1 MSKKYLLKVKNLS
14 CERNYKII
22 FKKLSFILFP
32 GNIILVDGEN
42 GAGKTSLLL
51 CVADVLDYT
60 GNILVK
66 NGIDNLGYVGHK
78 NALFENETIF
88 DFFAFWKNIY
98 NYTKNYQ
105 DVLEYFNLID
115 FIETPIS
122 FLSYGQK
129 KKLSFARLIMMN
141 SKIWLL
147 DEPIS
152 GLDEKTKQ
160 IILKIIKKHLSQGGG
175 VLATSHQN
183 LNYFDINKTT
193 RVKID

>member
-1 MSKKYLLKVKNLS
+1 MNKGYLLKVKNLS

-22 FKKLSFILFP
+22 FKKLSFILYP
-32 GNIILVDGEN
+32 ENIILVDGEN

-51 CVADVLDYT
+51 CIADVLAYT
-60 GNILVK
+60 GNIIVK

-78 NALFENETIF
+78 NALYETETIF

-98 NYTKNYQ
+98 NYKKNFKSI
-105 DVLEYFNLID
+105 LEYFNLTD
-115 FIETPIS
+115 FIDTPIGL
-122 FLSYGQK
+122 LSYGQK
-129 KKLSFARLIMMN
+129 KKLSFARLIMMK

-152 GLDEKTKQ
+152 GLDRKTKK
-160 IILKIIKKHLSQGGG
+160 IILKIIQEHLSKGGG

-183 LNYFDINKTT
+183 LNYFAKNKTT